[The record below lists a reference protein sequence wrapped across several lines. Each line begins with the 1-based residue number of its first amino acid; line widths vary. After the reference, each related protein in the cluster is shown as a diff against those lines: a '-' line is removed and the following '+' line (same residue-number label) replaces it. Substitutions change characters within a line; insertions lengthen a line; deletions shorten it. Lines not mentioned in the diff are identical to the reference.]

1 MTLSLYTNAKQ
12 YAYKHKNTLLVEMTA
27 TIKTDSMTY
36 EFILNYYSVGKT

>member
-12 YAYKHKNTLLVEMTA
+12 YAYKQNTLLVEMTA